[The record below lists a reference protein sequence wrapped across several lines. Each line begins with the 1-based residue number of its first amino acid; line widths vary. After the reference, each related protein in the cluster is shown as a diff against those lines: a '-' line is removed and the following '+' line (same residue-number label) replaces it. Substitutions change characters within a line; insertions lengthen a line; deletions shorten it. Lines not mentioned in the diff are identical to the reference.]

1 MAEQIQYTLKHV
13 GLNAPDSQGAQE
25 LTQTLCHLFNQSVTM
40 DGPASLF
47 TPLFEIMKFHDREKR
62 GEFGHIGLVTPDVE
76 AAMADLSSKG
86 ITFQEDSIRRDE
98 AGKITFIYLEQQI
111 GGFSFHISNS

>member
-1 MAEQIQYTLKHV
+1 MER
-13 GLNAPDSQGAQE
+13 
-25 LTQTLCHLFNQSVTM
+25 
-40 DGPASLF
+40 GPPMGTA
-47 TPLFEIMKFHDREKR
+47 FHAREKR

-111 GGFSFHISNS
+111 GGFSFHISNN

>member
-25 LTQTLCHLFNQSVTM
+25 LTQALCHLFHQEVTM

-47 TPLFEIMKFHDREKR
+47 TPLFEIMKYTNEETR
-62 GEFGHIGLVTPDVE
+62 GVHGHIGLQTADVE
-76 AAMADLSSKG
+76 AAMADLTAKG
-86 ITFQEDSIRRDE
+86 ITFQEDTIKRNED
-98 AGKITFIYLEQQI
+98 GKITFVYLQQQVA
-111 GGFSFHISNS
+111 GFAFHLCL